1 MQRDVDDDAL
11 IDLDQVAASLGR
23 LQGVSLLRAAEAAL
37 GAGRVAVLSSFGADS
52 AVLLALAAE
61 ANPAM
66 PVVFLETGRHFE
78 ETLAYRTELA
88 AHLGLR
94 AVREALPSQGAV
106 DREDPVGTLWHFDP
120 DSCCRLRKVEPMDAA
135 LVPFAAWATGRKRH
149 QAATRAGLPT
159 VERVGRRLR
168 LNPIANWDEGRI
180 EAEMLRRG
188 LPRHP
193 LVARGYRSIGCEPCT
208 EPVGA
213 DADARAGRWAGR
225 LKTEC
230 GIHL

>member
-1 MQRDVDDDAL
+1 MQRDVGGDAL
-11 IDLDQVAASLGR
+11 IDLDEVAASLDR

-37 GAGRVAVLSSFGADS
+37 GTGQVAVLSSFGADS

-61 ANPAM
+61 ANPDIA
-66 PVVFLETGRHFE
+66 VVFLETGRHFD
-78 ETLAYRTELA
+78 ETLAYRAELA
-88 AHLGLR
+88 ERLGLR
-94 AVREALPSQGAV
+94 AVRDALPDGDAL
-106 DREDPVGTLWHFDP
+106 DAADPVGTLWHFDP
-120 DSCCRLRKVEPMDAA
+120 DACCRLRKVEPMDAA
-135 LVPFAAWATGRKRH
+135 LAPFAAWATGRRRH
-149 QAATRAGLPT
+149 QAATRAGLAN
-159 VERVGRRLR
+159 VERVGQRLR
-168 LNPIANWDEGRI
+168 LNPIAGWDEGRI

-213 DADARAGRWAGR
+213 DADARSGRWRGR